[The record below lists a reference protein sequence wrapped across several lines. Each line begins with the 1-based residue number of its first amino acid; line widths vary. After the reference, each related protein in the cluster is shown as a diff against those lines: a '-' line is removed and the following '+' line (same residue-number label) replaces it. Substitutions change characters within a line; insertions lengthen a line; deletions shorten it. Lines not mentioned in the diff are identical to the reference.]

1 MANEGQ
7 EILEGLLEVLRT
19 VRTIDPAKLEGVTEE
34 TDFLTDM
41 DTPSTELI
49 NIAAKVEQKF
59 DIEFEDEDID
69 RMGSKVKDVID
80 LIIMVRERSANK

>member
-1 MANEGQ
+1 MANERQ

>member
-1 MANEGQ
+1 MANERQ
-7 EILEGLLEVLRT
+7 EILDGLLEVLRT

-80 LIIMVRERSANK
+80 LIIMVKERSK